1 MLSCSRYL
9 ATVRRA
15 HSMPCSLSI
24 SEIWLSD
31 SGRPGVSLATIW
43 RISVSYWRIGGAD
56 AAPPPQARAVRKTGG
71 DLDAQALRAIARA
84 PLRPIRPQKAL
95 DIGLFEVRP
104 PEAPHI
110 LMPDE

>member
-1 MLSCSRYL
+1 
-9 ATVRRA
+9 
-15 HSMPCSLSI
+15 
-24 SEIWLSD
+24 
-31 SGRPGVSLATIW
+31 
-43 RISVSYWRIGGAD
+43 
-56 AAPPPQARAVRKTGG
+56 VRKTGG